1 MDGTSRH
8 RRNRNRMPRLLRVA
22 APLLTF
28 CCYLATG
35 AIAGAER
42 LDQTTTVTG
51 AVTSDGGVVA
61 VAGGSHTNGSDG
73 TSGGANST
81 IHCRYFELA
90 DQISGQNTTTPIL
103 GTETTALIPA
113 RKYWKVCTDTTTGT
127 EISRTLIDITA
138 PDPATLARNLAEQAL
153 AQLHVTPPAAQSN
166 PANNLAVI
174 NIPTWY
180 WIDNWTPLTSSATAA
195 GVTATV
201 TATPTD
207 VTWNPGDGSK
217 PIVCDGPGV
226 AYNLNRKDAQQSTDC
241 SFTYTTKAGKFTI
254 TATQR
259 WTVTYTATN
268 GQTGN
273 LGDVTSTNT
282 IPIDV
287 HELVTRIELAP
298 R

>member
-8 RRNRNRMPRLLRVA
+8 RRNRNGVPRLLRVA
-22 APLLTF
+22 APLLAS

-42 LDQTTTVTG
+42 LDQMTTVTG
-51 AVTSDGGVVA
+51 VATSDGGVVS
-61 VAGGSHTNGSDG
+61 VSGGSHTDGSGG
-73 TSGGANST
+73 TSGTNST
-81 IHCRYFELA
+81 IRCRYFELA
-90 DQISGQNTTTPIL
+90 DHISGLNTTTPIL
-103 GTETTALIPA
+103 GTETTALVPA

-127 EISRTLIDITA
+127 EISRALVDITA
-138 PDPATLARNLAEQAL
+138 PDPATVARDLAEQAF
-153 AQLHVTPPAAQSN
+153 AQLHVTPPAARSN

-207 VTWNPGDGSK
+207 VTWNPGDGSN

-226 AYNLNRKDAQQSTDC
+226 AYDLDRKARQQSTDC

-268 GQTGN
+268 GQSGN

-282 IPIDV
+282 TPIDV